1 MLAIPVPPALM
12 QGGPPVQPPDMPT
25 LSAMPGGAA
34 DASAGMPQ
42 PGQVGALP
50 KIFFGVEQQLQLL
63 AKVVPPDLVAD
74 IDAIAQN
81 LRAVLVKSLQSGAG
95 ALGPQGLTMPGQPS
109 NIAGPVGPRPESGM
123 QFP

>member
-1 MLAIPVPPALM
+1 MASPMPPVLM

-25 LSAMPGGAA
+25 LSAMPQAGGGTEEAV
-34 DASAGMPQ
+34 PQ

-50 KIFFGVEQQLQLL
+50 KIFFGIEQQLQLL
-63 AKVVPPDLVAD
+63 AKVIPPDLVAD
-74 IDAIAQN
+74 LDGIAQN

-95 ALGPQGLTMPGQPS
+95 SLGPQGLQMPGQPS

>member
-1 MLAIPVPPALM
+1 MATPIPPTLM

-25 LSAMPGGAA
+25 LSAMPGVGSQDAA
-34 DASAGMPQ
+34 TPQ

-50 KIFFGVEQQLQLL
+50 KIFFGVEEQLKLL
-63 AKVVPPDLVAD
+63 AKVVPPELVAD
-74 IDAIAQN
+74 LDSIAQN

-95 ALGPQGLTMPGQPS
+95 TLGPQGLTMPGQPS

>member
-1 MLAIPVPPALM
+1 MATPVPPALM

-25 LSAMPGGAA
+25 LSAMPQ
-34 DASAGMPQ
+34 AGDPMMEAMPQ

-50 KIFFGVEQQLQLL
+50 KIFFGIEQQLQTL

-74 IDAIAQN
+74 LDSIAQN

-95 ALGPQGLTMPGQPS
+95 SLGPQGLTMPGQPS

>member
-1 MLAIPVPPALM
+1 MAMPVPPALM
-12 QGGPPVQPPDMPT
+12 QGGPPVQPPEMPT
-25 LSAMPGGAA
+25 LSAMPQAGANSQEEA
-34 DASAGMPQ
+34 LPQ

-50 KIFFGVEQQLQLL
+50 KIFFAIEQQLQLL

-74 IDAIAQN
+74 LDAIAQN

-95 ALGPQGLTMPGQPS
+95 SLGPQGLQMPGQPS

>member
-1 MLAIPVPPALM
+1 MASPMPPALM
-12 QGGPPVQPPDMPT
+12 QGGPPVQPPEMPT
-25 LSAMPGGAA
+25 LSAMPG
-34 DASAGMPQ
+34 AGMGMEEAMPQ

-50 KIFFGVEQQLQLL
+50 KIFFGVEEQLKLL

-74 IDAIAQN
+74 LDQIAQS

-95 ALGPQGLTMPGQPS
+95 SLGPQGLTMPGQPS

>member
-1 MLAIPVPPALM
+1 MAMPVPPALM
-12 QGGPPVQPPDMPT
+12 QGGPPVQPPEMPT
-25 LSAMPGGAA
+25 LSAMPQVGSPE
-34 DASAGMPQ
+34 DAVPQ

-50 KIFFGVEQQLQLL
+50 KIFFGIEQQLQLL

-74 IDAIAQN
+74 LDGIAQN
-81 LRAVLVKSLQSGAG
+81 LRALLVKSLQSGAG
-95 ALGPQGLTMPGQPS
+95 SLGPQGLQMPGQPS